1 MSLSVLSIF
10 STRDT
15 HENCLRLK
23 ANLPPEERQRQ
34 NNNIYYEIRV
44 VAKLNRIAYNYT
56 DI

>member
-1 MSLSVLSIF
+1 MSLSVPGIF

-15 HENCLRLK
+15 HENYLRLK

-44 VAKLNRIAYNYT
+44 VAK
-56 DI
+56 